1 MIKTRT
7 STSSMSWKN
16 TTKTIRISFGIKN
29 LFARIIERYT
39 NTFTIKPGIIVEM
52 WTEIIFMEEY

>member
-1 MIKTRT
+1 
-7 STSSMSWKN
+7 MSWKN